1 MAIDYQTR
9 EWKDDQ
15 AGGTPID
22 AANLNR
28 MEQGIANACA
38 GVDEI
43 KGPGGVSA
51 DMIADGSISESK
63 LSEDLRDFVSQS
75 SVVRSQIDSSAD
87 WNDLESG
94 TYRVSGIGAGGPDA
108 FGYGVLLVSK
118 TSSDS
123 GACAFQMYVLSG
135 ANGCKIRTQW
145 DGSWSE
151 WHDLQVS

>member
-15 AGGTPID
+15 TGGTPID

-63 LSEDLRDFVSQS
+63 LSEDLRDLFWS
-75 SVVRSQIDSSAD
+75 SVVLTGNSTRSSRT
-87 WNDLESG
+87 
-94 TYRVSGIGAGGPDA
+94 TYRTRFWSSVVLTGNSTTNASERRGRLFWSSVILTQGRVGRVVAVKA
-108 FGYGVLLVSK
+108 AQNILGYQTKYAIL
-118 TSSDS
+118 TQ
-123 GACAFQMYVLSG
+123 CQT
-135 ANGCKIRTQW
+135 IR
-145 DGSWSE
+145 
-151 WHDLQVS
+151 